1 MSLKNLSVKTKVH
14 KNLRNKLNNKRI
26 NLIYKR
32 FEKSLNI
39 KENFAVAVSG
49 GPDSLSLAFLAKL
62 YSLTNKLKIKY
73 FIVDH
78 RLRKESTDEAI
89 KVKKILK
96 KFSINLEILTWRG
109 KKPLKNIQALSR
121 KKRYDLLF
129 LECDKYKLNNILLG
143 HHQNDLFEN
152 FFIRI
157 LRGSGLKGLISL
169 NKKTMINNK
178 NLFRP
183 LLDQKKEDLIFLSK
197 NIFNFYV
204 KDPTNDNEK
213 YQRIKVRK
221 LIEEL
226 QKNGL
231 DKRKF
236 FKTIENLKSS
246 NSVVDYYAKENLKK
260 NAFFSEKDKK
270 LILNKN
276 FFVQP
281 YEVIFRCLSDSIKLV
296 GQNYYPT
303 RGKKLEN
310 IIKVMENDEPF
321 KVTLGGCIIE
331 KVNHSIIITKEH

>member
-49 GPDSLSLAFLAKL
+49 GPDSLSLAFLAKV
-62 YSLTNKLKIKY
+62 YSLKNKLKIKY

-236 FKTIENLKSS
+236 FKTIKNLKSS
-246 NSVVDYYAKENLKK
+246 NNVVDYYAKENLKK

>member
-14 KNLRNKLNNKRI
+14 KDLRNKLNNTRI

-32 FEKSLNI
+32 FEKSLNL

-49 GPDSLSLAFLAKL
+49 GADSLSLAFLAKV
-62 YSLTNKLKIKY
+62 YSLNNKLKPKY

-78 RLRKESTDEAI
+78 KLRKESTNEAL

-129 LECDKYKLNNILLG
+129 SKCDSYKLNNILLG
-143 HHQNDLFEN
+143 HHQDDLFEN
-152 FFIRI
+152 FFIRM

-169 NKKTMINNK
+169 NNMTMINKK

-183 LLDQKKEDLIFLSK
+183 LLDQKKEDLIFLSQ

-231 DKRKF
+231 DKKKF
-236 FKTIENLKSS
+236 LQTIKNLKSS
-246 NSVVDYYAKENLKK
+246 NSIVDYYAKKNLKK
-260 NAFFSEKDKK
+260 NAFFSEKDKR

-296 GQNYYPT
+296 GQNYYSA
-303 RGKKLEN
+303 RGKKLEK
-310 IIKVMENDEPF
+310 IIKVMKNDDPF
-321 KVTLGGCIIE
+321 KLTLGGCIIE
-331 KVNHSIIITKEH
+331 KVNQSVIITKEH

>member
-14 KNLRNKLNNKRI
+14 KDLRNKLNNIRI

-32 FEKSLNI
+32 FEKSLNL

-49 GPDSLSLAFLAKL
+49 GADSLSLAFLAKV
-62 YSLTNKLKIKY
+62 YSLNNKLKPKY

-78 RLRKESTDEAI
+78 KLRKESTDEAL

-129 LECDKYKLNNILLG
+129 SKCDSYKLNNILLG
-143 HHQNDLFEN
+143 HHQDDLFEN
-152 FFIRI
+152 FFIRM

-169 NKKTMINNK
+169 SNKTMINKK

-183 LLDQKKEDLIFLSK
+183 LLDQKKEDLIFLSQ

-231 DKRKF
+231 DKKKF
-236 FKTIENLKSS
+236 LQTIKNLKSS
-246 NSVVDYYAKENLKK
+246 NSIVDYYAKKNLKK
-260 NAFFSEKDKK
+260 NAFFSEKDKR

-296 GQNYYPT
+296 GQNYYPA
-303 RGKKLEN
+303 RGKKLEK
-310 IIKVMENDEPF
+310 IIKVMKNDDPF
-321 KVTLGGCIIE
+321 KLTLGGCIIE
-331 KVNHSIIITKEH
+331 KVNQSVIITKEH

>member
-14 KNLRNKLNNKRI
+14 KNLRNKLTNKRI

-129 LECDKYKLNNILLG
+129 LECDRHNLNNILLG
-143 HHQNDLFEN
+143 HHQDDLFEN

-197 NIFNFYV
+197 SIFNFYI

-231 DKRKF
+231 DKKKF
-236 FKTIENLKSS
+236 FKTIKNLKSS
-246 NSVVDYYAKENLKK
+246 NNVVDYYAKENLKK
-260 NAFFSEKDKK
+260 NAFFSEQDKK
-270 LILNKN
+270 LIFNKN

-281 YEVIFRCLSDSIKLV
+281 YEVVFRCLSDSIKLV
-296 GQNYYPT
+296 GQNYYST
-303 RGKKLEN
+303 RGKKLEK
-310 IIKVMENDEPF
+310 IIKVLENDEPF
-321 KVTLGGCIIE
+321 KLTLGGCIIE
-331 KVNHSIIITKEH
+331 KVNQSVIIKKEH

>member
-1 MSLKNLSVKTKVH
+1 
-14 KNLRNKLNNKRI
+14 
-26 NLIYKR
+26 
-32 FEKSLNI
+32 
-39 KENFAVAVSG
+39 
-49 GPDSLSLAFLAKL
+49 LAKL

-143 HHQNDLFEN
+143 HHQDDLFEN

-169 NKKTMINNK
+169 NKKTTINNK

-204 KDPTNDNEK
+204 KDPSNDDKK

-236 FKTIENLKSS
+236 LKTIKNLKSS
-246 NSVVDYYAKENLKK
+246 NNVVDYYAQENLKK
-260 NAFFSEKDKK
+260 NAFFSVQDKK

-276 FFVQP
+276 FFAQP

-296 GQNYYPT
+296 GQNYYST
-303 RGKKLEN
+303 RGKKLEK

-321 KVTLGGCIIE
+321 KLTLGGCIIE
-331 KVNHSIIITKEH
+331 KVNQSVIITKEH

>member
-14 KNLRNKLNNKRI
+14 KNLRNKLTNKRI

-121 KKRYDLLF
+121 TKRYDLLF
-129 LECDKYKLNNILLG
+129 LECDKYNLNNILLG
-143 HHQNDLFEN
+143 HHQDDLFEN

-169 NKKTMINNK
+169 NKRTMINNK

-236 FKTIENLKSS
+236 FKTIKNLKSS

-260 NAFFSEKDKK
+260 NAFFSEQDKK

-296 GQNYYPT
+296 GQNYYST
-303 RGKKLEN
+303 RGKKLEK
-310 IIKVMENDEPF
+310 IIKVMEKDEPF

-331 KVNHSIIITKEH
+331 KVNQSVIITKEH

>member
-49 GPDSLSLAFLAKL
+49 GPDSLSLAFLAKV
-62 YSLTNKLKIKY
+62 YSLKNKLKIKY

-89 KVKKILK
+89 KVKKVLK

-129 LECDKYKLNNILLG
+129 LECDRYKLNNILLG
-143 HHQNDLFEN
+143 HHQDDLFEN

-157 LRGSGLKGLISL
+157 IRGSGLKGLISL
-169 NKKTMINNK
+169 SKKTTINNK

-183 LLDQKKEDLIFLSK
+183 LLDQNKEDLIFLSK

-236 FKTIENLKSS
+236 LKTIKNLKSS

-260 NAFFSEKDKK
+260 NAFFSEQDKK

-296 GQNYYPT
+296 GQNYYST
-303 RGKKLEN
+303 RGKKLEK
-310 IIKVMENDEPF
+310 IIKVMENDKPF
-321 KVTLGGCIIE
+321 KLTLGGCIIE
-331 KVNHSIIITKEH
+331 KVNQSVIITKEH

>member
-14 KNLRNKLNNKRI
+14 KNLRDKLNNKRI

-32 FEKSLNI
+32 FENSLKI
-39 KENFAVAVSG
+39 KENFIVAVSG
-49 GPDSLSLAFLAKL
+49 GPDSLSLAFLAKI
-62 YSLTNKLKIKY
+62 YSLKNKLKPKY

-129 LECDKYKLNNILLG
+129 LECDRHNLNNILLG
-143 HHQNDLFEN
+143 HHQDDLFEN

-178 NLFRP
+178 NLLRP

-204 KDPTNDNEK
+204 KDPSNYNEK

-236 FKTIENLKSS
+236 FKTIKNLKSS
-246 NSVVDYYAKENLKK
+246 NNVVDYYAKENLKK
-260 NAFFSEKDKK
+260 NAFFSEKDQK

-296 GQNYYPT
+296 GQNYYST
-303 RGKKLEN
+303 RGKKLEK
-310 IIKVMENDEPF
+310 IIKVMEKDEPF

-331 KVNHSIIITKEH
+331 KVNQSVIITKEH

>member
-1 MSLKNLSVKTKVH
+1 
-14 KNLRNKLNNKRI
+14 
-26 NLIYKR
+26 
-32 FEKSLNI
+32 
-39 KENFAVAVSG
+39 
-49 GPDSLSLAFLAKL
+49 
-62 YSLTNKLKIKY
+62 
-73 FIVDH
+73 
-78 RLRKESTDEAI
+78 
-89 KVKKILK
+89 
-96 KFSINLEILTWRG
+96 
-109 KKPLKNIQALSR
+109 
-121 KKRYDLLF
+121 
-129 LECDKYKLNNILLG
+129 
-143 HHQNDLFEN
+143 
-152 FFIRI
+152 
-157 LRGSGLKGLISL
+157 
-169 NKKTMINNK
+169 MINNK

-236 FKTIENLKSS
+236 FKTIKNLKSS

-260 NAFFSEKDKK
+260 NAFFSEQDKK

-296 GQNYYPT
+296 SQNYYSTVLHASSNLYHIFFPISHIDSFST
-303 RGKKLEN
+303 R
-310 IIKVMENDEPF
+310 
-321 KVTLGGCIIE
+321 
-331 KVNHSIIITKEH
+331 

>member
-14 KNLRNKLNNKRI
+14 KNLRNKLTNKRI

-49 GPDSLSLAFLAKL
+49 GPDSLSLAFLAKV
-62 YSLTNKLKIKY
+62 YSLKNKLKIKY

-303 RGKKLEN
+303 RGKKLEK

>member
-14 KNLRNKLNNKRI
+14 QDLRNKLNNIRI

-32 FEKSLNI
+32 FEKSLNLI
-39 KENFAVAVSG
+39 ENFAVAVSG
-49 GPDSLSLAFLAKL
+49 GADSLSLAFLAKV
-62 YSLTNKLKIKY
+62 YSLNNKLKPKY

-78 RLRKESTDEAI
+78 KLRKESTDEAL

-129 LECDKYKLNNILLG
+129 SKCDSYKLNNILLG
-143 HHQNDLFEN
+143 HHQDDLFEN
-152 FFIRI
+152 FFIRM

-169 NKKTMINNK
+169 NNKTMINNK

-183 LLDQKKEDLIFLSK
+183 LLDQKKEDLIFLSQ

-231 DKRKF
+231 DKKKF
-236 FKTIENLKSS
+236 LKTIKNLKSS
-246 NSVVDYYAKENLKK
+246 NSVVDYYAEENLKK
-260 NAFFSEKDKK
+260 NAFFSEKDKR

-296 GQNYYPT
+296 GQNYYPA
-303 RGKKLEN
+303 RGKKLEK
-310 IIKVMENDEPF
+310 IIKVMKNDDPF
-321 KVTLGGCIIE
+321 KLTLGGCIIE
-331 KVNHSIIITKEH
+331 KVNQSVIITKEH

>member
-32 FEKSLNI
+32 FKKSLNI

-49 GPDSLSLAFLAKL
+49 GPDSLSLAFLAKI
-62 YSLTNKLKIKY
+62 YSLKNNLKPKY
-73 FIVDH
+73 YIVDH
-78 RLRKESTDEAI
+78 KLRKESTDEAI

-129 LECDKYKLNNILLG
+129 LECDRHNLNNILLG
-143 HHQNDLFEN
+143 HHQDDLFEN

-197 NIFNFYV
+197 SIFNFYI

-236 FKTIENLKSS
+236 FKTIKNLKSS
-246 NSVVDYYAKENLKK
+246 NSVVDYYAKENLEK
-260 NAFFSEKDKK
+260 NAFFSEQDKK
-270 LILNKN
+270 LILNKY

-281 YEVIFRCLSDSIKLV
+281 YEVVFRCLSDSIKLV
-296 GQNYYPT
+296 GQNYYST
-303 RGKKLEN
+303 RGKKLEK
-310 IIKVMENDEPF
+310 IIKVLENDEPF
-321 KVTLGGCIIE
+321 KLTLGGCIIE
-331 KVNHSIIITKEH
+331 KVNQSVIIKKEH

>member
-1 MSLKNLSVKTKVH
+1 
-14 KNLRNKLNNKRI
+14 
-26 NLIYKR
+26 
-32 FEKSLNI
+32 
-39 KENFAVAVSG
+39 
-49 GPDSLSLAFLAKL
+49 
-62 YSLTNKLKIKY
+62 
-73 FIVDH
+73 
-78 RLRKESTDEAI
+78 
-89 KVKKILK
+89 
-96 KFSINLEILTWRG
+96 
-109 KKPLKNIQALSR
+109 
-121 KKRYDLLF
+121 
-129 LECDKYKLNNILLG
+129 
-143 HHQNDLFEN
+143 
-152 FFIRI
+152 
-157 LRGSGLKGLISL
+157 
-169 NKKTMINNK
+169 MINNK

>member
-14 KNLRNKLNNKRI
+14 KNLRNKLTNKRI

-49 GPDSLSLAFLAKL
+49 GPDSLSLAFLAKV
-62 YSLTNKLKIKY
+62 YSLKNKLKIKY

-89 KVKKILK
+89 KVKKVLK

-129 LECDKYKLNNILLG
+129 LECDRYKLNNILLG
-143 HHQNDLFEN
+143 HHQDDLFEN

-157 LRGSGLKGLISL
+157 IRGSGLKGLISL
-169 NKKTMINNK
+169 SKRTTINNK

-183 LLDQKKEDLIFLSK
+183 LLDQNKEDLIFLSK

-260 NAFFSEKDKK
+260 NAFFSEQEKR

-276 FFVQP
+276 FFFQP

-296 GQNYYPT
+296 GQNYYSA
-303 RGKKLEN
+303 RGKKLEK
-310 IIKVMENDEPF
+310 IIKVLENDKPF
-321 KVTLGGCIIE
+321 KLTLGGCIIE
-331 KVNHSIIITKEH
+331 KVNQSVIIKKEH

>member
-14 KNLRNKLNNKRI
+14 KNLRNKLTNKRI

-49 GPDSLSLAFLAKL
+49 GPDSLSLAFLAKV
-62 YSLTNKLKIKY
+62 YSLKNKLKIKY

-89 KVKKILK
+89 KVKKVLK

-129 LECDKYKLNNILLG
+129 LECDRYKLNNILLG
-143 HHQNDLFEN
+143 HHQDDLFEN

-157 LRGSGLKGLISL
+157 IRGSGLKGLISL
-169 NKKTMINNK
+169 SKRTTINNK

-183 LLDQKKEDLIFLSK
+183 LLDQNKEDLIFLSK

-236 FKTIENLKSS
+236 FKTIKNLKSS

-260 NAFFSEKDKK
+260 NAFFSEQDKK

-296 GQNYYPT
+296 GQNYYST
-303 RGKKLEN
+303 RGKKLEK
-310 IIKVMENDEPF
+310 IIKVMENNEPF
-321 KVTLGGCIIE
+321 KLTLGGCIIE
-331 KVNHSIIITKEH
+331 KVNQSVIITKEH

>member
-14 KNLRNKLNNKRI
+14 KDLRNKLNNIRI

-32 FEKSLNI
+32 FEKSLNL

-49 GPDSLSLAFLAKL
+49 GADSLSLAFLAKV
-62 YSLTNKLKIKY
+62 YSLNNKLKPKY

-78 RLRKESTDEAI
+78 KLRKESTDEAL

-129 LECDKYKLNNILLG
+129 SKCDSYKLNNILLG
-143 HHQNDLFEN
+143 HHQDDLFEN
-152 FFIRI
+152 FFIRM

-169 NKKTMINNK
+169 SNKTMINKK

-183 LLDQKKEDLIFLSK
+183 LLDQKKEDLIFLSQ
-197 NIFNFYV
+197 NIFNFYI

-231 DKRKF
+231 DKKKF
-236 FKTIENLKSS
+236 LQTIKNLKSS
-246 NSVVDYYAKENLKK
+246 NSIVDYYAKKNLKK
-260 NAFFSEKDKK
+260 NAFFSEKDKR

-296 GQNYYPT
+296 GQNYYPA
-303 RGKKLEN
+303 RGKKLEK
-310 IIKVMENDEPF
+310 IIKVMKNDDPF
-321 KVTLGGCIIE
+321 KLTLGGCIIE
-331 KVNHSIIITKEH
+331 KVNQSVIITKEH

>member
-14 KNLRNKLNNKRI
+14 KNLRNKLTNKRI

-143 HHQNDLFEN
+143 HHQDDLFEN

-178 NLFRP
+178 NLLRP

-236 FKTIENLKSS
+236 FKTIKNLKSS

-260 NAFFSEKDKK
+260 NAFFSEKEKK

-296 GQNYYPT
+296 GQNYYST
-303 RGKKLEN
+303 RGKKLEK

-321 KVTLGGCIIE
+321 KLTLGGCIIE
-331 KVNHSIIITKEH
+331 KVNQSVIITKEH

>member
-39 KENFAVAVSG
+39 KENFVVAVSG
-49 GPDSLSLAFLAKL
+49 GADSLSLAFLAKI
-62 YSLTNKLKIKY
+62 YSLKNKLKPKY

-78 RLRKESTDEAI
+78 KLRKESTDEAI

-109 KKPLKNIQALSR
+109 KKPSKNIQALSR
-121 KKRYDLLF
+121 KKRYDLLS
-129 LECDKYKLNNILLG
+129 LECDRYKLNNILLG
-143 HHQNDLFEN
+143 HHQDDLFEN

-169 NKKTMINNK
+169 NKKTTINNK

-204 KDPTNDNEK
+204 KDPSNDDEK

>member
-32 FEKSLNI
+32 FKKSLNI

-49 GPDSLSLAFLAKL
+49 GPDSLSLAFLAKI
-62 YSLTNKLKIKY
+62 YSLKNNLKPKY
-73 FIVDH
+73 YIVDH
-78 RLRKESTDEAI
+78 KLRKESTDEAI

-129 LECDKYKLNNILLG
+129 LECDRHNLNNILLG
-143 HHQNDLFEN
+143 HHQDDLFEN

-197 NIFNFYV
+197 SIFNFYI

-236 FKTIENLKSS
+236 FKTIKNLKSS
-246 NSVVDYYAKENLKK
+246 NSVVDYYTKENLKK
-260 NAFFSEKDKK
+260 NAFFSKQDKK

-296 GQNYYPT
+296 GQNYYST
-303 RGKKLEN
+303 RGKKLEK
-310 IIKVMENDEPF
+310 IIKEMENDKPF
-321 KVTLGGCIIE
+321 KLTLGGCIIE
-331 KVNHSIIITKEH
+331 KVNQSVIITKEH